1 MDKLKVQV
9 PARGIDA
16 RDLDDHAL
24 PQLVTSARVG
34 ARQRKRLLVELEPLV
49 AQAIDRN
56 QAFDLRQV
64 QAYKEAHAAN
74 PRDRSGIA
82 LAQAILVVLGNLD
95 LLRRVAGG
103 VGRALGIAARTANLR
118 QNARKRLP
126 AFSDQPGRTH

>member
-16 RDLDDHAL
+16 RDLDDHTL
-24 PQLVTSARVG
+24 PQLVTGARVG
-34 ARQRKRLLVELEPLV
+34 TCERERVLVELEPLV
-49 AQAIDRN
+49 AQALDGN
-56 QAFDLRQV
+56 QSLNLREIKTH
-64 QAYKEAHAAN
+64 KEPHAAD

-103 VGRALGIAARTANLR
+103 VGRALGIAARTAYLR

-126 AFSDQPGRTH
+126 AFSD